1 MGTALYLALIT
12 IALAYAFD
20 FVNGFHDTAN
30 AVTTIIHTKA
40 MKARDA
46 IIMSG
51 VLNVLGAVLV
61 GTAVAMIITKVI
73 PEDKVSTELLLAAL
87 IGGLIWNVGT
97 WYQGL
102 PVSSSHTLVGSLF
115 GAGLAANW
123 LSGVHWAALTQIVLA
138 LLISPVLGMGLSLA
152 ITRISRLLSDRFVT
166 TKEYYLSDTYVN
178 GGKPPTIFRWMT
190 IFSGAAVSFSHGS
203 NDGQKT
209 MGVITLILIAEFGHS
224 QTADVPLW
232 VMITSATAIGL
243 GTMIGGKRIIRTV
256 GEKIGHAE
264 FTHVQGFGA
273 QFAAAVII
281 LLGSSFGAPVST
293 THVLSSAVV
302 GATVSEHT
310 HKGVNTKTVSSI
322 LLAWLVTLPA
332 AAILAALVYFAIE
345 LI

>member
-12 IALAYAFD
+12 TGLAYAFD

-30 AVTTIIHTKA
+30 AVTTIIYTKA

-51 VLNVLGAVLV
+51 LLNLLGAVIV

-73 PEDKVSTELLLAAL
+73 PEDKVSTELILAAL

-102 PVSSSHTLVGSLF
+102 PVSSSHSLVGGLF

-123 LSGVHWAALTQIVLA
+123 LSGVQWAALTQIVLA
-138 LLISPVLGMGLSLA
+138 LLVSPVLGMSFSLA
-152 ITRISRLLSDRFVT
+152 ITRISRLLSDRFIT
-166 TKEYYLSDTYVN
+166 TEEYYLSDTYVN
-178 GGKPPTIFRWMT
+178 GGRPPTIFRWMT

-224 QTADVPLW
+224 QTAGVPLW
-232 VMITSATAIGL
+232 VVITAAIAIGL
-243 GTMIGGKRIIRTV
+243 GTMIGGRRIIHTV

-332 AAILAALVYFAIE
+332 AAFLAALAYFAIE
-345 LI
+345 LL

>member
-1 MGTALYLALIT
+1 
-12 IALAYAFD
+12 
-20 FVNGFHDTAN
+20 
-30 AVTTIIHTKA
+30 
-40 MKARDA
+40 
-46 IIMSG
+46 
-51 VLNVLGAVLV
+51 
-61 GTAVAMIITKVI
+61 
-73 PEDKVSTELLLAAL
+73 
-87 IGGLIWNVGT
+87 
-97 WYQGL
+97 
-102 PVSSSHTLVGSLF
+102 
-115 GAGLAANW
+115 
-123 LSGVHWAALTQIVLA
+123 
-138 LLISPVLGMGLSLA
+138 MGLSLA

-224 QTADVPLW
+224 QTAGVPLW
-232 VMITSATAIGL
+232 VVITSATAIGL
-243 GTMIGGKRIIRTV
+243 GTMIGGKRIIHTV

-302 GATVSEHT
+302 GATISEHT

-332 AAILAALVYFAIE
+332 AAFLAALAYFAID